1 MQSHGDH
8 VELVGLCDINRK
20 RAEYAREYIG
30 RDLPVYHSGDF
41 EKMVRETTPDAVL
54 VTTTDCFHSDYVVA
68 ALDLGGDE
76 RGFRLAYLARAV
88 NPGSYRLP
96 PPEVEDMYKPR
107 YRGRGQAGWLQVAP
121 AP

>member
-1 MQSHGDH
+1 MYS
-8 VELVGLCDINRK
+8 
-20 RAEYAREYIG
+20 
-30 RDLPVYHSGDF
+30 
-41 EKMVRETTPDAVL
+41 DAL
-54 VTTTDCFHSDYVVA
+54 DDRFVA

-107 YRGRGQAGWLQVAP
+107 YRGRGKAGWLQVAP